1 MHTAFTQQQTET
13 HSKPYNNFIKNF
25 FTRSVLFLLL
35 IGIFVVLADPFFH
48 YHKPWFGLKAVLT
61 DKEYQ
66 CIGSLRTFSY
76 DSLIVGSSVAEN
88 YYNGWF
94 NEGFNCNAIKAVR
107 SYGATADLCYLL
119 DAAYEK
125 HDLKYIFYSM
135 DTSSLAAD
143 PIPTYELTGCPM
155 YLYDK
160 NYFNDVEYLYNKGV
174 LFEKIP
180 YMIAQ
185 SLTGDYDEND
195 SYNWAQWKE
204 FNQDMALGLY
214 IRKAEVAPMKETAY
228 YQEVLDA
235 NIALVK
241 EQVERHPETRFFL
254 FFPAYSMLFW
264 DNLYRTGDLEAYLY
278 NMEQAI
284 GALISYD
291 NVEIYYFQD
300 ETEIITNL
308 DNYMDTLHFSPDI
321 NHFMANQ
328 MIARNQ
334 AYKLTKEN
342 YMNRIAN
349 MRKLSYQIVNEYIL
363 PYEGLIQ
370 VDYTQE

>member
-1 MHTAFTQQQTET
+1 MQQLPTSTET
-13 HSKPYNNFIKNF
+13 VSKKFVKCF
-25 FTRSVLFLLL
+25 FKRIFVLMLL
-35 IGIFVVLADPFFH
+35 IGAIVVVIDPFFQ

-66 CIGSLRTFSY
+66 CIGTLRTFDY

-94 NEGFNCNAIKAVR
+94 NEGFDCNAIKAIR

-119 DAAYEK
+119 DAAFEEQNLEYV
-125 HDLKYIFYSM
+125 FYSM

-143 PIPTYELTGCPM
+143 PTPTYELTGCPM

-180 YMIAQ
+180 YMAANSII
-185 SLTGDYDEND
+185 GDYDEND

-204 FNQDMALGLY
+204 FNEEQTLRLY
-214 IRKAEVAPMKETAY
+214 IRTAEIAPMKEIDY
-228 YQEVLDA
+228 YQDNLDA
-235 NIALVK
+235 NISLITKQVK
-241 EQVERHPETRFFL
+241 NHPETQFKI
-254 FFPAYSMLFW
+254 FFPAYSMLYW
-264 DNLYRTGDLEAYLY
+264 DNLYRTGDLEAYFY

-284 GALISYD
+284 GTLLAYE

-300 ETEIITNL
+300 VTDIILNL
-308 DNYMDTLHFSPDI
+308 DNYMDTLHFSPEI
-321 NHFMANQ
+321 NQYMAEE
-328 MIARNQ
+328 MIAGNHR
-334 AYKLTKEN
+334 LTEDN
-342 YMNRIAN
+342 YAETLNG
-349 MRKLSYQIVNEYIL
+349 MRKLAYQIVEEYL
-363 PYEGLIQ
+363 VPYEERIL
-370 VDYTQE
+370 VDYTTG

>member
-1 MHTAFTQQQTET
+1 MLKTSAPQNN
-13 HSKPYNNFIKNF
+13 PYRKFITSF
-25 FTRSVLFLLL
+25 FQRILLL
-35 IGIFVVLADPFFH
+35 MILIGTLVIVIDPFFH

-66 CIGSLRTFSY
+66 CIGSLRTFDY

-94 NEGFNCNAIKAVR
+94 SQGFNCNAIKAIR

-119 DAAYEK
+119 DAAYEN
-125 HDLKYIFYSM
+125 HDLKYVFYSM
-135 DTSSLAAD
+135 DTSALAAD
-143 PIPTYELTGCPM
+143 PSPTYELTGCPM
-155 YLYDK
+155 YLYNK
-160 NYFNDVEYLYNKGV
+160 NYFDDVEYLYNKGV

-180 YMIAQ
+180 YMIAN
-185 SLTGDYDEND
+185 TFIGNYDPNN

-214 IRKAEVAPMKETAY
+214 IRTPGISPMKEKEY
-228 YQEVLDA
+228 YQDVLTA
-235 NIALVK
+235 NIDLIEK
-241 EQVERHPETRFFL
+241 QISTHPETQFKI

-264 DNLYRTGDLEAYLY
+264 DNLYRTGDLEAYIY

-284 GALISYD
+284 TALISYD

-300 ETEIITNL
+300 EKEIVTNL

-321 NHFMANQ
+321 NQYMAEKIINGKG
-328 MIARNQ
+328 
-334 AYKLTKEN
+334 KLTEN
-342 YMNRIAN
+342 NYKQR
-349 MRKLSYQIVNEYIL
+349 LSDMKDFAYEIVNKLIV
-363 PYEGLIQ
+363 PYEDLIRIG
-370 VDYTQE
+370 